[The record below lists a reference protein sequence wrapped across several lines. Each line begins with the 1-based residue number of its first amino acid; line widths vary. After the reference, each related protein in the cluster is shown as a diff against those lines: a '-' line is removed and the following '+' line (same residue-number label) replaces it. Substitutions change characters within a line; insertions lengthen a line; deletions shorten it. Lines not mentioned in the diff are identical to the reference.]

1 MHHKQRCHLKCICDA
16 LDEACSSLCNDTPA
30 SLMCYAS
37 RLVTIRS
44 WARLSSC
51 VVSGPSGIVPETE
64 ACVGGGGAKGGDG
77 SGLIRCLFNFSN
89 SRRCHSA
96 TGVCWGGLSSPR
108 SGTIT
113 EQNGDGV
120 ISEVVSVG
128 FVCIERSLLM
138 QYFWLLERLSCI
150 MHVKFRESVVVYQP
164 SRRTSQPLCELPAC
178 ETSCVCVGRGVGFLL
193 TSSQRKNK
201 LFWSFGLSWLQLAR
215 TFSQL
220 GRSQK

>member
-51 VVSGPSGIVPETE
+51 VVSGPSGIVPQTE
-64 ACVGGGGAKGGDG
+64 GCVCGGVGGGQREGMGVVWLDASSTSQTLGGVIPPLG
-77 SGLIRCLFNFSN
+77 FAEAAFPP
-89 SRRCHSA
+89 
-96 TGVCWGGLSSPR
+96 PR
-108 SGTIT
+108 SDAIT

-120 ISEVVSVG
+120 IG
-128 FVCIERSLLM
+128 LVCMERSLLM

-150 MHVKFRESVVVYQP
+150 MHMKFMESVVV
-164 SRRTSQPLCELPAC
+164 
-178 ETSCVCVGRGVGFLL
+178 
-193 TSSQRKNK
+193 
-201 LFWSFGLSWLQLAR
+201 
-215 TFSQL
+215 
-220 GRSQK
+220 

>member
-51 VVSGPSGIVPETE
+51 VVSGPSGTVPETE
-64 ACVGGGGAKGGDG
+64 GWVCVGGGGAKGVVWLDASSTSQTPG
-77 SGLIRCLFNFSN
+77 
-89 SRRCHSA
+89 
-96 TGVCWGGLSSPR
+96 GVIPPLGFAEAAFSSPR
-108 SGTIT
+108 SGAIT

-128 FVCIERSLLM
+128 FACLERSLLM

-150 MHVKFRESVVVYQP
+150 MHVKFTESVVVYQP
-164 SRRTSQPLCELPAC
+164 RRRTSQPLCELPAC
-178 ETSCVCVGRGVGFLL
+178 ETSRVSV
-193 TSSQRKNK
+193 
-201 LFWSFGLSWLQLAR
+201 
-215 TFSQL
+215 
-220 GRSQK
+220 